1 MATRIQNSTDKN
13 LDQGSVQ
20 SMSQLY
26 MNYPSHWNSHE
37 HQISDSLSKSLSLKV
52 NFSAELCNKA
62 KNPGLQMPDD
72 SSSSQ
77 STQSNHDL
85 TGAGRTNSQDNCN
98 SSESGQD
105 VSCDKRVESQIKH
118 VFMMGQSDVAINQ
131 HQASYGPMMTCLPY
145 ACADPYFTGGL
156 ATAYGATTIIQPQIG
171 GGPARVPLPLDF
183 TEDGPIYVNAKQY
196 HGILRRRQ
204 SRAKLEAQNML
215 IKARK
220 PYLHESRHIHAM
232 NRVRGSGGRFLS
244 TKKLQQEAAPS
255 KASGYPNL
263 VQYRQQEYNGS
274 SSSSAPSP
282 HLSFNFTDLSN
293 GGGYSGFEHC
303 ARVVRLCFSLDG

>member
-1 MATRIQNSTDKN
+1 
-13 LDQGSVQ
+13 
-20 SMSQLY
+20 MSQLY

-37 HQISDSLSKSLSLKV
+37 QQISDSLSKSLSLGV
-52 NFSAELCNKA
+52 DFSAQLCNNS
-62 KNPGLQMPDD
+62 KNPGLQMQDD

-85 TGAGRTNSQDNCN
+85 TGAGGSNSQDQCN

-105 VSCDKRVESQIKH
+105 VSCDNRVEGQIKH
-118 VFMMGQSDVAINQ
+118 VFMMGQSDMAINQ
-131 HQASYGPMMTCLPY
+131 HQANYGQTMTCLPY
-145 ACADPYFTGGL
+145 ACADPYYTTGL
-156 ATAYGATTIIQPQIG
+156 ASAYGATPIIQPQMLG

-183 TEDGPIYVNAKQY
+183 TEDEPIYVNAKQY

-204 SRAKLEAQNML
+204 SRAKLEAQNKL

-244 TKKLQQEAAPS
+244 TKKLQQEAHS
-255 KASGYPNL
+255 KANGSRVHPNS
-263 VQYRQQEYNGS
+263 VQYHQHNGS
-274 SSSSAPSP
+274 SSSSSAP

-293 GGGYSGFEHC
+293 GGYSGFINTNPTDHC
-303 ARVVRLCFSLDG
+303 ARVVQ